1 MPDVAEALTRVKRT
15 VWVWLCTCARCG
27 HKWES
32 YRPTA
37 PVTCARCKSRDWQRP
52 ARYKHKPKS

>member
-27 HKWES
+27 HKWTS
-32 YRPTA
+32 HAASPPHA
-37 PVTCARCKSRDWQRP
+37 CARCKQARWQFP
-52 ARYKHKPKS
+52 ARSYSRHK